1 MKCIY
6 CSEAISPERLEALPE
21 TETCVKCSKEKKCCS
36 IVQGTASG
44 KGSTLNIFSGNNK
57 MAISFLKQR
66 AIRSIK

>member
-6 CSEAISPERLEALPE
+6 CSEEISPERLEALPK
-21 TETCVKCSKEKKCCS
+21 TETCVKCSKEEKCCS
-36 IVQGTASG
+36 VVQGTASG

-57 MAISFLKQR
+57 MVLSFLKQQ